1 MEGTMEK
8 IRGACNVPF
17 LSIFDVFA
25 LIRAHSQ
32 SCLCQPK
39 VADVAPKF

>member
-1 MEGTMEK
+1 MVK

-17 LSIFDVFA
+17 LSILNVFA

-32 SCLCQPK
+32 SYLCQPE